1 MNKLNNFFILQFL
14 LLPYFLSYSQS
25 IPNLVVA
32 IVVDQMKYEYV
43 DRYWDEYSNNGFKK
57 LVNDG
62 VFVEIRIIILF
73 LHTLALAMLVYLQEL
88 PRFTELLEI
97 IGNRA
102 DFSPVYCSGDWS
114 SRTICLCKNPM
125 KSLILETV
133 KCHPIYCSVT
143 QLEIN

>member
-62 VFVEIRIIILF
+62 VFCRNTHYNFIPTYTGPGHASI
-73 LHTLALAMLVYLQEL
+73 
-88 PRFTELLEI
+88 FT
-97 IGNRA
+97 GTT
-102 DFSPVYCSGDWS
+102 PSG
-114 SRTICLCKNPM
+114 SRNYWK
-125 KSLILETV
+125 
-133 KCHPIYCSVT
+133 
-143 QLEIN
+143 